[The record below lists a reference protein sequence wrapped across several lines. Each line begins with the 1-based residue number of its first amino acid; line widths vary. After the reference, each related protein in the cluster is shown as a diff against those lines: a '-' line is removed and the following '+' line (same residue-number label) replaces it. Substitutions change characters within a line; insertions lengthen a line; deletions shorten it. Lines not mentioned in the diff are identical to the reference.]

1 MIILHKEMT
10 IFPEDWF
17 IVFKP
22 SPKFGNISD
31 AILSVSF
38 NNEFDS
44 TKGANWNQAILAV
57 YQSFSV

>member
-57 YQSFSV
+57 